1 MNFFR
6 KQKSNYDELLNK
18 IPISPNTVFEIGMKD
33 GLDTVLL
40 SKRFKNSK
48 IYCYEANPLNDKLIK
63 KNLRFRRNVFYEN
76 YGLGETEGK
85 KTFFV
90 YTPNKVFNYETIGAS
105 SFFNRPDEENITELE
120 DIQISTLYKEIL
132 EKEINTIDILLMDV
146 QGYELNIL
154 KGAKEFISKISYII
168 METPKPEEVKL
179 KNSVE
184 NNLEINDYIGAPSY
198 SEVNSFMTQH
208 NFSLIDSVDENLWE
222 TNNLYKN
229 NIL

>member
-1 MNFFR
+1 
-6 KQKSNYDELLNK
+6 
-18 IPISPNTVFEIGMKD
+18 
-33 GLDTVLL
+33 
-40 SKRFKNSK
+40 
-48 IYCYEANPLNDKLIK
+48 
-63 KNLRFRRNVFYEN
+63 
-76 YGLGETEGK
+76 
-85 KTFFV
+85 
-90 YTPNKVFNYETIGAS
+90 
-105 SFFNRPDEENITELE
+105 
-120 DIQISTLYKEIL
+120 
-132 EKEINTIDILLMDV
+132 MDV